1 MFDGESREKTM
12 NFLPYILIQTG
23 RNLKQTWGTQ
33 VMTLLTVSL
42 SVLIFAFFFLIYTN
56 FLKVGAKLG
65 DELRLI
71 VFLHE
76 EIVPE
81 LQPQIEHKIREF
93 SDVEKVIFI
102 SRQEAYERLSNQLEQ
117 DQDILTDLGNDFLPP
132 SIEVY
137 PDKSLKSLARIKQFS
152 DYLAT
157 LPGADKVQ
165 YGHEWVERFGYV
177 TNLLRLIVFMS
188 GGLLIMT
195 TIFMVSYTIRLTV
208 VARRDELQ
216 VFRMLGATNTY
227 IQGPLMLEGLLQG
240 LLGSCIGL
248 ASLFTLFLWIKDQ
261 FSGPG
266 LLKLFD
272 FTFFP
277 PITTGIILA
286 TSILLCAGGSL
297 FSIRKFLRV

>member
-1 MFDGESREKTM
+1 M
-12 NFLPYILIQTG
+12 NFLPYILAQTG
-23 RNLKQTWGTQ
+23 RNLRQTWGTQ
-33 VMTLLTVSL
+33 LMTLITVSL
-42 SVLIFAFFFLIYTN
+42 SVLIFAFFFLVYAN
-56 FLKVGAKLG
+56 FQKVGAKLG

-76 EIVPE
+76 EIIPE
-81 LQPQIEHKIREF
+81 LQPQIERKIRDF
-93 SDVEKVIFI
+93 SEVEKVVFI
-102 SRQEAYERLSNQLEQ
+102 SRQEAFTRLSKQLDQ
-117 DQDILTDLGNDFLPP
+117 DRDILTDLGHDFLPP

-137 PDKSLKSLARIKQFS
+137 PNKSLKSLARIKQFS

-157 LPGADKVQ
+157 LPNADKVQ
-165 YGHEWVERFGYV
+165 YGHDWVERFGYV
-177 TNLLRLIVFMS
+177 TNLLRLIVVLS

-195 TIFMVSYTIRLTV
+195 TVFMVSYTIRLTV
-208 VARRDELQ
+208 IARRDELEL
-216 VFRMLGATNTY
+216 FRMLGATNTY

-240 LLGSCIGL
+240 LLGSAIGL
-248 ASLFTLFLWIKDQ
+248 ISLFTLFLWIKER

-277 PITTGIILA
+277 PITTSIILVV
-286 TSILLCAGGSL
+286 SILLCTGGSL

>member
-1 MFDGESREKTM
+1 M
-12 NFLPYILIQTG
+12 NFLPYILTQTG
-23 RNLKQTWGTQ
+23 RNLRQTWGTQ

-42 SVLIFAFFFLIYTN
+42 SVLIFAFFFLVYAN

-81 LQPQIEHKIREF
+81 LQPQIIRKIRDF
-93 SDVEKVIFI
+93 SEVEKVIFI
-102 SRQEAYERLSNQLEQ
+102 SRQEAFDRLSKQLDQ
-117 DQDILTDLGNDFLPP
+117 DRDILTDLGNDFLPP

-165 YGHEWVERFGYV
+165 YGHDWVERFGYV
-177 TNLLRLIVFMS
+177 TNLLRLIVVLS

-195 TIFMVSYTIRLTV
+195 TVFMVSYTIRLTV
-208 VARRDELQ
+208 IARRDELE
-216 VFRMLGATNTY
+216 VFRMLGATNSY
-227 IQGPLMLEGLLQG
+227 IQGPLLFEGLLQG
-240 LLGSCIGL
+240 LLGSAIGL
-248 ASLFTLFLWIKDQ
+248 ASLFALFLWIKDR

-272 FTFFP
+272 FTFFSST
-277 PITTGIILA
+277 TTGIILCA
-286 TSILLCAGGSL
+286 SILLCAGGSL

>member
-1 MFDGESREKTM
+1 M

-42 SVLIFAFFFLIYTN
+42 SVLIFAFFFLVYSN

-76 EIVPE
+76 EIIPE
-81 LQPQIEHKIREF
+81 LQPQIERKIREF

-102 SRQEAYERLSNQLEQ
+102 SKQEAFERLSNQLEQ
-117 DQDILTDLGNDFLPP
+117 DRDILTDLGNDFLPP

-152 DYLAT
+152 DYLST

-165 YGHEWVERFGYV
+165 YGHDWVERFGYV

-240 LLGSCIGL
+240 MLGSSIGL
-248 ASLFTLFLWIKDQ
+248 ASLFALFVWIKDQ

-277 PITTGIILA
+277 PMTTGIILA

>member
-117 DQDILTDLGNDFLPP
+117 DQDILTDL
-132 SIEVY
+132 
-137 PDKSLKSLARIKQFS
+137 
-152 DYLAT
+152 
-157 LPGADKVQ
+157 
-165 YGHEWVERFGYV
+165 
-177 TNLLRLIVFMS
+177 
-188 GGLLIMT
+188 
-195 TIFMVSYTIRLTV
+195 
-208 VARRDELQ
+208 
-216 VFRMLGATNTY
+216 
-227 IQGPLMLEGLLQG
+227 
-240 LLGSCIGL
+240 
-248 ASLFTLFLWIKDQ
+248 
-261 FSGPG
+261 
-266 LLKLFD
+266 
-272 FTFFP
+272 
-277 PITTGIILA
+277 
-286 TSILLCAGGSL
+286 
-297 FSIRKFLRV
+297 